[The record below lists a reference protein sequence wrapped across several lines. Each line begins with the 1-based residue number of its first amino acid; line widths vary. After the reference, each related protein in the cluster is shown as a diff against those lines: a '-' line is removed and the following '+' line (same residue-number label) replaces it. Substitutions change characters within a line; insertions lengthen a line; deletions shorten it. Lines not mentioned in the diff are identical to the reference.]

1 MSDRVILKVKNIS
14 KAFPGTQALSNVSF
28 DLRKGEV
35 HALVGENGA
44 GKSTMMNIISGV
56 LTADSGEMLLYDK
69 VIKQTTPKE
78 AQEAGIGFVHQ
89 ELATC
94 TDLTVAENVFMGRLE
109 EFKNKVGLVDYKK
122 LRKRTSEYLELFNS
136 KIDPALKV
144 GILKVADQQIIEIVK
159 SLSLDCKILILDE
172 PTSSL
177 TEAETVTLFNI
188 INDLKSKGISILYIS
203 HRMEEIFEICDRV
216 TILRDGHYIDTL
228 NVGETTAEEIVKNMV
243 GRTITNF
250 YPNKSEKIKDAI
262 IEADGLTIS
271 DMFENVSFKLNKGE
285 ILGFSGLVGAGRT
298 ELMRGLCGL
307 YKLESGSVML
317 HGEKLNIKS
326 YSDAIDNG
334 IVYLT
339 EDRKLQGLFLNL
351 SVKKNIS
358 AATIKKVTNRLL
370 ISNKRETGFSNEYV
384 QQLGIKVPDVE
395 YKVNNLSGGN
405 QQKVM
410 IAKWLA
416 TGPKVFILDEPTRGI
431 DVGAKLEIHNMLRD
445 LANQGIGIIIVSS
458 ELPEILGM
466 CDRVIVMHEGRVT
479 GEVTGE
485 EISEE
490 RIITLAS
497 SL

>member
-1 MSDRVILKVKNIS
+1 MSDQIVLKVQNIS
-14 KAFPGTQALSNVSF
+14 KAFPGTQALSDVSF

-56 LTADSGEMLLYDK
+56 LTANSGDMLLYDK
-69 VIKQTTPKE
+69 VIKQTTPRE

-94 TDLTVAENVFMGRLE
+94 TDLSVAENVFMGRLDQ
-109 EFKNKVGLVDYKK
+109 FKNKLGLVDYKR
-122 LRKRTSEYLELFNS
+122 LRAKTSEYLGLFDS
-136 KIDPALKV
+136 KIDPASKV
-144 GILKVADQQIIEIVK
+144 GSLKVADQQIIEIVK
-159 SLSLDCKILILDE
+159 SLSLNCKILILDE

-177 TEAETVTLFNI
+177 TEAETATLFKI
-188 INDLKSKGISILYIS
+188 INDLKSKGISVLYIS

-216 TILRDGHYIDTL
+216 TILRDGYYIDTL
-228 NVGETTAEEIVKNMV
+228 DVKDTTAEEIVKNMV

-250 YPNKSEKIKDAI
+250 YPKKSESIGGEI
-262 IEADGLTIS
+262 IEAQGLTIPG
-271 DMFENVSFKLNKGE
+271 MFEDVSFTLKKGE

-307 YKLESGSVML
+307 YKLESGEVSL
-317 HGEKLNIKS
+317 YGDKISIKS
-326 YSDAIDNG
+326 YSDAIDKG

-351 SVKKNIS
+351 SVKKNVS
-358 AATIKKVTNRLL
+358 AATLKKVTDKLL
-370 ISNKRETGFSNEYV
+370 INNKKEIQFSDEYV
-384 QQLGIKVPDVE
+384 EKLGIKVPGVE
-395 YKVNNLSGGN
+395 YKVSNLSGGN

-416 TGPKVFILDEPTRGI
+416 TNPKVFILDEPTRGI
-431 DVGAKLEIHNMLRD
+431 DVGAKLEIHSMLRD
-445 LANQGIGIIIVSS
+445 LANQGIGVIIVSS

-479 GEVTGE
+479 GEVRDE
-485 EISEE
+485 KISEE
-490 RIITLAS
+490 KIITLAS
-497 SL
+497 SI

>member
-1 MSDRVILKVKNIS
+1 MSDQIVLRVQNIC
-14 KAFPGTQALSNVSF
+14 KAFPGTQALSDVSF

-56 LTADSGEMLLYDK
+56 LTADSGEILLYDK

-94 TDLTVAENVFMGRLE
+94 TDLTVAENVFMGRLDK
-109 EFKNKVGLVDYKK
+109 FRNKIGLVDYKK
-122 LRKRTSEYLELFNS
+122 LRRRTSEYLKLFNS
-136 KIDPALKV
+136 KINPAAKV
-144 GILKVADQQIIEIVK
+144 GDLKVADQQIIEIVK
-159 SLSLDCKILILDE
+159 SLSLDCKIFILDE

-177 TEAETVTLFNI
+177 TEAETNKLFKI
-188 INDLKSKGISILYIS
+188 INGLKQKGISILYIS
-203 HRMEEIFEICDRV
+203 HRLEEIFKLCDRV

-228 NVGETTAEEIVKNMV
+228 DVKTTTAEEIVKNMV
-243 GRTITNF
+243 GRTITSF
-250 YPNKSEKIKDAI
+250 YPNKSNKIEEAI
-262 IEADGLTIS
+262 IEAEGLTIS
-271 DMFENVSFKLNKGE
+271 NIFENVSFTLQKGE

-298 ELMRGLCGL
+298 EVMRGLCGL
-307 YKLESGSVML
+307 YKLESGNVIL
-317 HGEKLNIKS
+317 HGKKLNIKS
-326 YSDAIDNG
+326 YSDAIDQG

-339 EDRKLQGLFLNL
+339 EDRKLRGLFLNL

-358 AATIKKVTNRLL
+358 ASTLKKVSNKLL
-370 ISNKRETGFSNEYV
+370 ISNRQEVGYSNEYV
-384 QQLGIKVPDVE
+384 KKLGIKVPDVE

-416 TGPKVFILDEPTRGI
+416 ADPKVFILDEPTRGI

-479 GEVTGE
+479 GEVTDK

-490 RIITLAS
+490 KIITLAS